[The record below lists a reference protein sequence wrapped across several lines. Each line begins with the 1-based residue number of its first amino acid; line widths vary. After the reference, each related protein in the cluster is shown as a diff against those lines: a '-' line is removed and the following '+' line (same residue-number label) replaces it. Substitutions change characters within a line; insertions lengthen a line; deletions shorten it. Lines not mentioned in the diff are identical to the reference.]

1 MNKTDEMDLTGL
13 VTRFKEIEEHMGVIE
28 NIIERGGNTLD
39 TQDQLLK
46 LYREL
51 HEEKLSIKNNKKL
64 KPW

>member
-13 VTRFKEIEEHMGVIE
+13 ATRFKEIEEHMGVIE

-46 LYREL
+46 LYR
-51 HEEKLSIKNNKKL
+51 
-64 KPW
+64 